1 MPARRRPRGQQE
13 QPQMFHLFGQLPTE
27 LRLKI
32 WTHSWA
38 PRTVSL
44 YLVDADHFLRPGD
57 RNLLPAS
64 GYVNSESRSET
75 LRHYKRSFV
84 HPDKTGF
91 RWFNF
96 DLDIL
101 CLATSWPF
109 LDDLDPRD
117 LRQVQRLIIPET
129 LPGTRAVTPCETTW
143 PEPVTESFKS
153 PKVEQLLMEK
163 YPNLREI
170 TLTTNRWHVY
180 KQVSSESRVEN
191 CYLFQRGLS
200 LFKGWGHMRT
210 TYISGLKVRHSPT
223 GSKTNRQRYCC
234 RLSEE
239 DVDFL
244 VQVIIRLLV

>member
-1 MPARRRPRGQQE
+1 MGVRRRRQQE
-13 QPQMFHLFGQLPTE
+13 QLRQVFHLFGQLPTE

-32 WTHSWA
+32 WAYSWVS
-38 PRTVSL
+38 RTVSL
-44 YLVDADHFLRPGD
+44 YLIDADHFLRPGD
-57 RNLLPAS
+57 ENLLPAS

-84 HPDKTGF
+84 HPDKSDF

-96 DLDIL
+96 NLDAL

-109 LDDLDPRD
+109 LDDLDPAD

-129 LPGTRAVTPCETTW
+129 LPSTLAATPCPSTW

-153 PKVEQLLMEK
+153 PKVEKLLAEK
-163 YPNLREI
+163 YPNLKEI

-180 KQVSSESRVEN
+180 KQFSSENKVEN
-191 CYLFQRGLS
+191 YYLFQRGLS
-200 LFKGWGHMRT
+200 PFKGWGHMRT
-210 TYISGLKVRHSPT
+210 TYISGLKVRHSPS
-223 GSKTNRQRYCC
+223 GSKSYRQRYCC

-244 VQVIIRLLV
+244 VQVIVRLLV